1 MNSVFEQDKELVW
14 NGLKTIDVKTR
25 WHVELRLIRSFSS
38 EKISANLRWKKYKRA
53 NELVKQVEK
62 CSAIEASLAESEA
75 VLLFFFHSYHPSLYR
90 QELFPVPI
98 KPVLPSKMASRMV
111 GLTAANSSKM
121 VSLLEYLTKQSTTK
135 ACSRFAGKSWFL
147 ARLARNFAIRSQ
159 RRIRDSRIGMPRG
172 LIRRSWLLNGGFSKL
187 GIAF

>member
-1 MNSVFEQDKELVW
+1 MEWIEDDRRENPLACRAPIDQKFLEWKDIGKFKMEEKLV
-14 NGLKTIDVKTR
+14 
-25 WHVELRLIRSFSS
+25 E
-38 EKISANLRWKKYKRA
+38 
-53 NELVKQVEK
+53 QVEK

-98 KPVLPSKMASRMV
+98 KPVFPSKMASRMV

-135 ACSRFAGKSWFL
+135 ACLRFAGKSWFL
-147 ARLARNFAIRSQ
+147 ARLARNFAIRSR
-159 RRIRDSRIGMPRG
+159 RRILFANMDAPWPDKKKWVVKRG
-172 LIRRSWLLNGGFSKL
+172 IL
-187 GIAF
+187 